1 MSGAQLVVTGPTCFS
16 PCQSVG
22 CGGSIPKGPQASPRC
37 RTGPV
42 GGKQGP
48 CGQGS
53 KSGPGT
59 HSTTAK
65 VQGHGPGHL
74 GVS

>member
-1 MSGAQLVVTGPTCFS
+1 MSGAQLVVTGPTCS
-16 PCQSVG
+16 PWQSVG
-22 CGGSIPKGPQASPRC
+22 CGGPIPKGPQASPRC
-37 RTGPV
+37 RTGAV
-42 GGKQGP
+42 GGKKGP

-59 HSTTAK
+59 HSAAAK

-74 GVS
+74 GAS